1 MSETD
6 PGYSDQHAGNVGAH
20 RATVGTPTERE
31 SINVPPTRAG
41 AAENARRA
49 EAAREEHETFVPEA
63 PVQDERTEAV
73 ENLRPE
79 EESLRG
85 TRTGGRTRDNQAG
98 NRTGTRRESRK
109 SRRRGER
116 GEDDDEGGDVRR
128 DIEET
133 RRELGETVSALAA
146 KTDVK
151 ARAGH
156 AAEVA
161 RSRAAGAAETVKGKA
176 SQVAGKVRGTAPEQ
190 VKGVT
195 GKARKR
201 PMLLVMAAGA
211 VTALVVRRMMQG
223 RQTGPRVTFRPMTRP
238 MTRPMMRPTS
248 RRSPM
253 PAWRFPSKRR
263 TAAWRSKTG
272 KGPMAALG
280 HKTGKGP
287 MGAFGSKNGPM
298 AAMGRRPMVTWQ
310 RTMTTRPKIVLHPT
324 MADRL
329 MAAWR
334 SSRGQRPMVTWQ
346 PTMARRPKIVWR
358 PTMRDRLM
366 RTMTSRRPTMG
377 KARMSAGQRLVMR
390 GH

>member
-31 SINVPPTRAG
+31 SINVPPTREG
-41 AAENARRA
+41 AAENARQA
-49 EAAREEHETFVPEA
+49 EVAREGHETFVPEA

-85 TRTGGRTRDNQAG
+85 TRTGDRTRDDQTG
-98 NRTGTRRESRK
+98 TRTGTRRESRK

-176 SQVAGKVRGTAPEQ
+176 SQVAGKVRGAAPEQ
-190 VKGVT
+190 V
-195 GKARKR
+195 KARKR

-223 RQTGPRVTFRPMTRP
+223 RQTGARVTFRPMTRP
-238 MTRPMMRPTS
+238 MMRGTS

-253 PAWRFPSKRR
+253 PAWRLTGKRR
-263 TAAWRSKTG
+263 SAAWRPQTSPMPALRPKTG
-272 KGPMAALG
+272 KGPMAAMR
-280 HKTGKGP
+280 HRTGK
-287 MGAFGSKNGPM
+287 GPM
-298 AAMGRRPMVTWQ
+298 AAMGRRPMVTW
-310 RTMTTRPKIVLHPT
+310 RSTTMTRPRIVLHPT
-324 MADRL
+324 MTDRL

-334 SSRGQRPMVTWQ
+334 SSRGRRPMVTWQ
-346 PTMARRPKIVWR
+346 PTTARRPRIVWR

-366 RTMTSRRPTMG
+366 RMMSSRRPMMG
-377 KARMSAGQRLVMR
+377 KTGMSAGQRLVMR
-390 GH
+390 GR